1 MSPDQENHVTADSG
15 ATADETAEVTQVEV
29 QVRVSRFRVRRHTGE
44 TAEGTQVELPA
55 APDVPAADVPSELLA
70 QSLGQYFQAWRLR
83 IRSGDSGILPVIGG
97 IVLVAVVFQIVTPE
111 HSFLRPSNLVFI
123 FGLSTVYMVLA
134 MAETVVLLL
143 AEIDLSVGAVA
154 LIGGTIAFKLV
165 QQPGPDWPWWAGILA
180 ALAICGVIGAL
191 QGALTSR
198 LKIPSFVVTL
208 AGFLLFS
215 GILIIVLGGADGFV
229 NLDSSETN
237 QRIIYDL
244 VQGNIVPVASWVLLA
259 VAVVAVGT
267 ALWLRAASR
276 RRQGLVAPPVGLTV
290 VRIALVAVIGVVV
303 VLICNVNRGTSLVT
317 VQGLPWVV
325 PIVLVLLGAWTVLLE
340 RTRFGR
346 YVYAIGGNPEAAR
359 RAGVS
364 LVGIRTWSFA
374 LCSATAGLGG
384 ILLGSFFYGEY
395 STNTADPGQLVLYTV
410 AAAVIGGVSL
420 FGGRGKAI
428 HGVLGGL
435 LIGAIAYGVSLLNL
449 GEYATPM
456 EYILPGAVL
465 LAAVL
470 IDTQSRRGT
479 GSVTRV

>member
-1 MSPDQENHVTADSG
+1 MTADPAHPPDGSTTVDL
-15 ATADETAEVTQVEV
+15 TADPEVEAAEIP
-29 QVRVSRFRVRRHTGE
+29 
-44 TAEGTQVELPA
+44 PA
-55 APDVPAADVPSELLA
+55 LVA
-70 QSLGQYFQAWRLR
+70 QSLGEYLRAWWQRVR
-83 IRSGDSGILPVIGG
+83 GGNSGVLPVIMAMV
-97 IVLVAVVFQIVTPE
+97 IVAVVFEFITPQ
-111 HSFLRPSNLVFI
+111 HAFLRPSNLVYI

-143 AEIDLSVGAVA
+143 GEIDLSVGAVA
-154 LIGGTIAFKLV
+154 LFGGVIAFKLV
-165 QQPGPDWPWWAGILA
+165 QQPGPDWPWWAAILL
-180 ALAICGVIGAL
+180 ALAGCGVVGAL
-191 QGALTSR
+191 QGMLTAW

-215 GILIIVLGGADGFV
+215 GIIVVILGGADGNV
-229 NLDSSETN
+229 NLSSTAPN
-237 QRIIYDL
+237 QRIIYDM
-244 VQGNIVPVASWVLLA
+244 VQGLIAPAACWIGLA
-259 VAVVAVGT
+259 VVVVAVGSG
-267 ALWLRAASR
+267 LWLRAAAR
-276 RRQGLVAPPVGLTV
+276 RRQGLVAPPASLTAI
-290 VRIALVAVIGVVV
+290 RIALVAIVGVAV
-303 VLICNVNRGTSLVT
+303 VLICTGNRGTALVT
-317 VQGLPWVV
+317 VEGIPWVI
-325 PIVLVLLGAWTVLLE
+325 PIVLVVVGALTLLLQ

-364 LVGIRTWSFA
+364 LGAIRIWSFA

-395 STNTADPGQLVLYTV
+395 STNTADPGQVVLYAV

-449 GEYATPM
+449 GTLSPPLQ
-456 EYILPGAVL
+456 YILPGGVL

-470 IDTQSRRGT
+470 VDVLSRRGS
-479 GSVTRV
+479 GSVTGV